1 MRPAFILAVL
11 AALAL
16 SPAAAGAPPDTAPAI
31 FSLSVHLD
39 EPDQMARVTDSSP
52 GIVQFT
58 GQVVV
63 DKLPVQRV
71 VVTLE
76 SDVDTGW
83 VSQTSP
89 STMVF
94 TSTTPQSFTTT
105 AVVPEKTLSAL
116 IGKLLIR
123 ARSSG
128 TGADS
133 EATANG
139 TITVEQYYM
148 LTVSSDAPFFETD
161 KTGTSTTYRV
171 FVTNKGNGPDT
182 FRVVIGNLAQLG
194 SDGWTA
200 RLDNEVTP
208 VVQPGLYGE
217 VTVTVT
223 SPKEWAVFEGLTKGI
238 ILVATS
244 EGARVHNQTI
254 TQSFPLYYVQKGIDP
269 VFDVTVPII
278 IVAVVVACV
287 AAVAWR
293 WRKRR
298 KKAFAADPGPGSPDG
313 PIDVEPD

>member
-105 AVVPEKTLSAL
+105 VVVPEKTLSTL

-182 FRVVIGNLAQLG
+182 FRVVIGNLAQFR

-200 RLDNEVTP
+200 RLDREVTP
-208 VVQPGLYGE
+208 VVQPGLYAE
-217 VTVTVT
+217 VAVIVE
-223 SPKEWAVFEGLTKGI
+223 SPDKGPVFEGRQKMINLGI
-238 ILVATS
+238 SS
-244 EGARVHNQTI
+244 EGARAHNQTI
-254 TQSFPLYYVQKGIDP
+254 TQSFPLYYGLKGIDP

-278 IVAVVVACV
+278 IVAV
-287 AAVAWR
+287 AVASVAVVVWR
-293 WRKRR
+293 WQRR
-298 KKAFAADPGPGSPDG
+298 RARRGPAATSDTAEPPGSGPG
-313 PIDVEPD
+313 